1 MRERLKPTV
10 NVHTERMARME
21 EEAGCFVLRTNVP
34 TAGALAHNAGDVLKV
49 DKDQHGT
56 EQHYGFLKDPVLVKS
71 LFLKKPERI
80 EALGLVV

>member
-34 TAGALAHNAGDVLKV
+34 TAGALGHNAGDVVNV

-56 EQHYGFLKDPVLVKS
+56 EQDYGFLKDPVLVKS
-71 LFLKKPERI
+71 LFLEKPERI
-80 EALGLVV
+80 DALGVVV